1 MKRQAPPPQ
10 PLSNYPTA
18 CKAPLFFFL
27 AYFFSPLQMALL
39 LLWVEKALCHIFSP
53 LNNPKVALQPPPF
66 PSAWR
71 WPNGSSSSLTVLLP
85 RRRRYFGGNTLL
97 DSAAVFLVGMGG
109 QEKW

>member
-10 PLSNYPTA
+10 PLLNYPTA
-18 CKAPLFFFL
+18 CKAPSLLLFSSISFP
-27 AYFFSPLQMALL
+27 PLQMALL

-53 LNNPKVALQPPPF
+53 LNNPKVALQPHPF

-71 WPNGSSSSLTVLLP
+71 WPNGSSSSLTVLPP

-97 DSAAVFLVGMGG
+97 DSAAVF
-109 QEKW
+109 